1 MYTYMYHVVNA
12 TFLVVLLYQYL
23 VLVWYQEADNTSNL
37 ALHTNSNTSRLP
49 YHTYQYPRY
58 RYICT
63 TWYSIIPGTGRREE
77 SCTGSGDC
85 TSTTVDCGFYF
96 LFDDY
101 STSQPLANYS
111 YSAEQSITQ
120 FLSLHRTTSLTNH
133 FHTSTDSLALYDA
146 FHLPPPSSLDHRSSP
161 HPFYPASKWRWR
173 SRRF

>member
-23 VLVWYQEADNTSNL
+23 VLVALWYQEADNTSNL

-77 SCTGSGDC
+77 SCTGSG
-85 TSTTVDCGFYF
+85 VV
-96 LFDDY
+96 L
-101 STSQPLANYS
+101 
-111 YSAEQSITQ
+111 
-120 FLSLHRTTSLTNH
+120 
-133 FHTSTDSLALYDA
+133 LY
-146 FHLPPPSSLDHRSSP
+146 
-161 HPFYPASKWRWR
+161 
-173 SRRF
+173 